1 MVFIF
6 EKQTGEIKCFY
17 TNNIS
22 QIGWYFKDNPSLFDV
37 WDEYIVDD
45 DLNVINNINDYRII
59 TVNGKPI
66 TYAKKPTLKLSVDKN
81 IILSDGIDTANITLE
96 LSNLHPL
103 EEQLITEH
111 KYCLDINGQKY
122 ETTDTT
128 IPITSEESDM
138 TIIVSG
144 DKNKYI
150 TNTVEIGVI

>member
-1 MVFIF
+1 MYIYRKIDKNVIA
-6 EKQTGEIKCFY
+6 KISGNQTLETYCYHMPNMINY
-17 TNNIS
+17 LSSIYSNEDLYNYRDYRVIE
-22 QIGWYFKDNPSLFDV
+22 KDNERFL
-37 WDEYIVDD
+37 Y
-45 DLNVINNINDYRII
+45 
-59 TVNGKPI
+59 
-66 TYAKKPTLKLSVDKN
+66 KKPTLKLSVDKN

-128 IPITSEESDM
+128 IPIISEESDM

-150 TNTVEIGVI
+150 TNTVEIGVV